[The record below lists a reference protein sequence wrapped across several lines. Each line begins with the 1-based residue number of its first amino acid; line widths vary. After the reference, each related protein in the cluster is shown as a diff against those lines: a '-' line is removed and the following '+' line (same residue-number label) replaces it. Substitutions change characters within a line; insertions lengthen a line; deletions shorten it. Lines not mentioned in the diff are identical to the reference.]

1 MPRFAANISMLFT
14 EHPFAERIDRAA
26 AAGFRAVEILYPY
39 DEDTAEIGRALA
51 RNGMELALFNIP
63 AGDVAAGQRGM
74 TNDPRCVDR
83 FRESVQQAV
92 TLARELGCR
101 KLNCLAGLS
110 LTDVPVHEQWETLRA
125 NLRYAAD
132 EAAKRDILQV
142 IEPLNTFD
150 NPGFMICTPH
160 RGFSLIEE
168 IGHPNLRLQYDVYHA
183 QRMEGNLAQT
193 IRDHIGLIGHVQIAD
208 NPGRHEPGTGEINY
222 PFVFRTLDE
231 AGYAGWVSLEYAPT
245 GQTEDSLAWMQDWP

>member
-14 EHPFAERIDRAA
+14 EYPFAERIDRAA

-39 DEDTAEIGRALA
+39 DEDTGEIGRSLA

-74 TNDPRCVDR
+74 ANDPRCIER
-83 FRESVQQAV
+83 FREGVQQAV
-92 TLARELGCR
+92 TLAQELGCR

-125 NLRYAAD
+125 NLRHAAE
-132 EAAKRDILQV
+132 EAAKRDVLQV

-168 IGHPNLRLQYDVYHA
+168 IAHPNLRLQYDVYHA

-245 GQTEDSLAWMQDWP
+245 GRTEDSLAWMQDWP